1 MDTPDR
7 VARRLVAH
15 GRVQGV
21 SFRAHVA
28 DAAARAGVDGS
39 ATNCP
44 DGTVEVRLEGAP
56 DAVAAVERAVRGG
69 PRLAR
74 VDRVDAEDAAP
85 RGATGF
91 RQG

>member
-1 MDTPDR
+1 MDTPGR

-28 DAAARAGVDGS
+28 DAAARAGVAGS
-39 ATNCP
+39 ATNRA
-44 DGTVEVRLEGAP
+44 DGSVEVVLEGAP
-56 DAVAAVERAVRGG
+56 DAVAEVERAVHEG

-74 VDRVDAEDAAP
+74 VERVDGEEVDVTGAE
-85 RGATGF
+85 GF
-91 RQG
+91 AQG